1 MGRGPH
7 WHPPRHLAA
16 VRRSRTDAREHL
28 VAEWLLA
35 AVAIVLTTVVLV
47 SQMLGHGDRSGPGPA
62 PTAGPAPPATARPPA
77 AAPSGAAPPL
87 SSPAPAGWRAIGGA
101 RVERAAAGPGQ
112 AQAGFTASGLADQG
126 VAVATP
132 RRCVPGRTYAATV
145 RLRASRPATLV
156 TVTLLEVAGGRRGA
170 SDTAGAVLHG
180 GWQAVEVVHEG
191 QRPGAGLA
199 VEVVI
204 PRGSP
209 PATVQVAGL
218 EVTGRPTGHP

>member
-35 AVAIVLTTVVLV
+35 AVAIVLTTVVVV
-47 SQMLGHGDRSGPGPA
+47 SHMLGHGDRSDPGPA
-62 PTAGPAPPATARPPA
+62 SPAGPAPPATGRPPT
-77 AAPSGAAPPL
+77 AAPPNAAPPVAT
-87 SSPAPAGWRAIGGA
+87 PARAGWGGIGGA
-101 RVERAAAGPGQ
+101 RVEQAAAGPGQ
-112 AQAGFTASGLADQG
+112 ARAGFTASGRADQG
-126 VAVATP
+126 MALATP
-132 RRCVPGRTYAATV
+132 RRCVLGRVYAATV

-156 TVTLLEVAGGRRGA
+156 TVTLLELAGGRRGA
-170 SDTAGAVLHG
+170 SDTAGAVLAGG

-218 EVTGRPTGHP
+218 EVTGHP

>member
-35 AVAIVLTTVVLV
+35 AVAIVLTTAVVV
-47 SQMLGHGDRSGPGPA
+47 SQMVGHGDRG
-62 PTAGPAPPATARPPA
+62 GPAPPAGPAAPATTRPSA
-77 AAPSGAAPPL
+77 AAPPVAT
-87 SSPAPAGWRAIGGA
+87 PAGPSGWRPIGGA
-101 RVERAAAGPGQ
+101 RVEQAPAGPGQ
-112 AQAGFTASGLADQG
+112 AQAGFTASGQADQG
-126 VAVATP
+126 VALASS
-132 RRCVPGRTYAATV
+132 RRCVLGQVYAATV
-145 RLRASRPATLV
+145 RLRSSRPATLV
-156 TVTLLEVAGGRRGA
+156 TVTLLELAGGRRGA
-170 SDTAGAVLHG
+170 SDTAGAVLAGG

-218 EVTGRPTGHP
+218 EVTGHP

>member
-16 VRRSRTDAREHL
+16 ARRSRTDAREHL

-35 AVAIVLTTVVLV
+35 AVAIVLTTVVVV
-47 SQMLGHGDRSGPGPA
+47 SQMVGHGDRADPGPA
-62 PTAGPAPPATARPPA
+62 SPAGPAPPAASRPPA
-77 AAPSGAAPPL
+77 AAPPNAAPPVAT
-87 SSPAPAGWRAIGGA
+87 PAPGGWRAIGGA
-101 RVERAAAGPGQ
+101 RVEQAAAGPGQ
-112 AQAGFTASGLADQG
+112 AQAGFTASGRADQG
-126 VAVATP
+126 MALATP
-132 RRCVPGRTYAATV
+132 RRCVLGRVYAATV
-145 RLRASRPATLV
+145 RLRTSHPATLV
-156 TVTLLEVAGGRRGA
+156 TVTLLELAGGRRGA
-170 SDTAGAVLHG
+170 SDTAGAVLAG
-180 GWQAVEVVHEG
+180 SGWQAVEVVHEG

-218 EVTGRPTGHP
+218 EVTGHP

>member
-7 WHPPRHLAA
+7 WQPPRHLAG
-16 VRRSRTDAREHL
+16 VGRPRTDAREHL
-28 VAEWLLA
+28 VTEWLLA
-35 AVAIVLTTVVLV
+35 AVAILLTTVVVV
-47 SQMLGHGDRSGPGPA
+47 SQMVGHGDRDNPGPGRPA
-62 PTAGPAPPATARPPA
+62 RPAPPATTRPPA
-77 AAPSGAAPPL
+77 AAPPVAT
-87 SSPAPAGWRAIGGA
+87 PAPAGWRAIGGA
-101 RVERAAAGPGQ
+101 RVEQAAAGPGQ
-112 AQAGFTASGLADQG
+112 AQAGFTASGRADQG
-126 VAVATP
+126 VALATP
-132 RRCVPGRTYAATV
+132 RRCVLGRTYAATV
-145 RLRASRPATLV
+145 RLRTSRPATLV

-170 SDTAGAVLHG
+170 SDTAGAVLAGG

-218 EVTGRPTGHP
+218 EVTGHP

>member
-1 MGRGPH
+1 
-7 WHPPRHLAA
+7 
-16 VRRSRTDAREHL
+16 VT
-28 VAEWLLA
+28 EWLLA
-35 AVAIVLTTVVLV
+35 AVAIVLTAVVLV
-47 SQMLGHGDRSGPGPA
+47 SQMVGHGDRSGPGPV
-62 PTAGPAPPATARPPA
+62 PPATRLPA
-77 AAPSGAAPPL
+77 SAAPPVAT
-87 SSPAPAGWRAIGGA
+87 PAPAGWRAIGGA

-112 AQAGFTASGLADQG
+112 PQAGFSGSGQADQG
-126 VAVATP
+126 MALATA
-132 RRCVPGRTYAATV
+132 RRCVLGRTYAATV

-156 TVTLLEVAGGRRGA
+156 TVTLLELAGGRRGA
-170 SDTAGAVLHG
+170 SDTAGAVLAGG

-218 EVTGRPTGHP
+218 EMTGQP

>member
-16 VRRSRTDAREHL
+16 VGRPRTDAREHL

-47 SQMLGHGDRSGPGPA
+47 SQMVGHGDRNTGPA
-62 PTAGPAPPATARPPA
+62 APATTRPPA
-77 AAPSGAAPPL
+77 AAPPVAT
-87 SSPAPAGWRAIGGA
+87 PAPAGWRAIGGA
-101 RVERAAAGPGQ
+101 RVEQAAAGPGQ
-112 AQAGFTASGLADQG
+112 AQAGFTASGRADQG
-126 VAVATP
+126 VALATP
-132 RRCVPGRTYAATV
+132 RRCVLGRTYAATV
-145 RLRASRPATLV
+145 RLRTSRPATLV

-170 SDTAGAVLHG
+170 SDTAGAVLAGG

-191 QRPGAGLA
+191 QRLGAGLA

-209 PATVQVAGL
+209 PATVQVAAL
-218 EVTGRPTGHP
+218 EVTGQP

>member
-16 VRRSRTDAREHL
+16 VRRSGTDAREHL
-28 VAEWLLA
+28 IAEWLLA
-35 AVAIVLTTVVLV
+35 AVAIVLTTVVVV
-47 SQMLGHGDRSGPGPA
+47 SQMVGHGDRSDPDPA
-62 PTAGPAPPATARPPA
+62 PAGPAPPAATLPA
-77 AAPSGAAPPL
+77 TAAPPVATPGL
-87 SSPAPAGWRAIGGA
+87 AEWRAIGGA
-101 RVERAAAGPGQ
+101 QVEQAAAGPGQ
-112 AQAGFTASGLADQG
+112 AQAGFTASGRADQG
-126 VAVATP
+126 VALATP
-132 RRCVPGRTYAATV
+132 GRCVLGRNYAATV

-170 SDTAGAVLHG
+170 SDTAGAVLAG
-180 GWQAVEVVHEG
+180 SDWQAVEVVHEG

-204 PRGSP
+204 PRGSS

-218 EVTGRPTGHP
+218 EVTGHP

>member
-28 VAEWLLA
+28 IAEWLLA
-35 AVAIVLTTVVLV
+35 AVAITLTTVVVV
-47 SQMLGHGDRSGPGPA
+47 SQMVGHGDRSTP
-62 PTAGPAPPATARPPA
+62 
-77 AAPSGAAPPL
+77 GAAPPP
-87 SSPAPAGWRAIGGA
+87 SSRPPGAAPPVATPAPADWRAIGGA
-101 RVERAAAGPGQ
+101 RVEQAAAGPGQ
-112 AQAGFTASGLADQG
+112 AQAGFAASGLADQG
-126 VAVATP
+126 MALATP
-132 RRCVPGRTYAATV
+132 RRCVLGRTYAATV

-156 TVTLLEVAGGRRGA
+156 TVTLLELAGGRRGA
-170 SDTAGAVLHG
+170 SDTAGAVLAGG

-199 VEVVI
+199 VEVVV

-218 EVTGRPTGHP
+218 EVTGHP